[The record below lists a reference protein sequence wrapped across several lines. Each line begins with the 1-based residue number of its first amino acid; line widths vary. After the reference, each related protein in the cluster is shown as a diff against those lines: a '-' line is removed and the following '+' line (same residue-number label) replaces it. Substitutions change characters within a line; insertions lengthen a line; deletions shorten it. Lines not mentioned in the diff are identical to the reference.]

1 MAWIVG
7 QVVGNEYTI
16 ERELGD
22 GGFGITYLTFKKNG
36 QKVVVK
42 TLNDQVQQRPDFA
55 KLQQDFL
62 NEALRLAKCT
72 HPHIAKVGPIF
83 QEGHLWCMVMDYI
96 DGGNLADRV
105 VQKGVFPE
113 DEALLYIEQIGAALT
128 VVHQQGL
135 LHRDIKPQNIML
147 RQGTKEAVLIDF
159 GLAREFT
166 PNLTQTHTQFLT
178 HGYAPIEQYYKRNK
192 RGAYTDIY
200 ALAATLYS
208 LLTGVV
214 PVSAFDRESG
224 VPLEPPKR
232 LNPKISDQINQAI
245 LKGMALKAH
254 NRPQSMDD
262 WLKMLG
268 IATVPVSPQSRI
280 ATVPVSPKLKPAPI
294 FLFGMGMLMALGI
307 ALIVRPPNISV
318 VISTQPSTP
327 TPNATVTPTV
337 SNTPEPVVPVP
348 YSPSPSYPVSVES
361 LMVIPPQFDD
371 ANNFYEG
378 LAAVK
383 INNKWGYIDKTG
395 NIIIP
400 PQFDDVYGYGF
411 SEGLAKVRINGKY
424 GYIDQTGNVV
434 IPPQFDHASYK
445 FSEGLSVVVANHKYG
460 YIDKTGKM
468 IITLQFDL
476 AANFS
481 EGLAQVEINNKYG
494 YIDQTGKIII
504 TPQFD
509 YTNGNFSE
517 GLAAVE
523 INNKYG
529 YIDQTGK
536 MIIPLQFDGADNFS
550 EGLAAVKINDKWGY
564 IDKTGNIIITPKFES
579 MGDGTEFAGNF
590 SEGLATVKINGN
602 YGYIDKTGKMITP
615 LQFDLA
621 ANFSEG
627 LAVVEI
633 NDKWG
638 YIDKTGKMII
648 TPQFDDSNGFSEG
661 LARVKINEKYG
672 YIRNPLVK

>member
-16 ERELGD
+16 ERELPE
-22 GGFGITYLTFKKNG
+22 GGFGITYLAFKKNG
-36 QKVVVK
+36 QKVVIK
-42 TLNDQVQQRPDFA
+42 TLNDKVQQRPDFA
-55 KLQQDFL
+55 KLQEDFL
-62 NEALRLAKCT
+62 NEALRLAKCP
-72 HPHIAKVGPIF
+72 HPHIAKVGPVF

-105 VQKGVFPE
+105 VQKGILPE

-147 RQGTKEAVLIDF
+147 RKGTKEAVLIDF
-159 GLAREFT
+159 GIAREFT

-178 HGYAPIEQYYKRNK
+178 HGYAPIEQYYKRKK

-214 PVSAFDRESG
+214 PVSAWDRESG
-224 VPLEPPKR
+224 SPLEPPKR

-245 LKGMALKAH
+245 LKGMALKADK
-254 NRPQSMDD
+254 RPQSMDD

-294 FLFGMGMLMALGI
+294 FLFGMGILMALGI
-307 ALIVRPPNISV
+307 AVIVRPPNISV

-337 SNTPEPVVPVP
+337 SNTPDPVVPVP

-361 LMVIPPQFDD
+361 LMVIPPQFDS
-371 ANNFYEG
+371 AYLFYEG
-378 LAAVK
+378 LAK
-383 INNKWGYIDKTG
+383 
-395 NIIIP
+395 
-400 PQFDDVYGYGF
+400 
-411 SEGLAKVRINGKY
+411 
-424 GYIDQTGNVV
+424 
-434 IPPQFDHASYK
+434 
-445 FSEGLSVVVANHKYG
+445 
-460 YIDKTGKM
+460 
-468 IITLQFDL
+468 
-476 AANFS
+476 
-481 EGLAQVEINNKYG
+481 VEINK
-494 YIDQTGKIII
+494 KW
-504 TPQFD
+504 
-509 YTNGNFSE
+509 
-517 GLAAVE
+517 
-523 INNKYG
+523 G

-536 MIIPLQFDGADNFS
+536 MIIPPQFDDADYFH
-550 EGLAAVKINDKWGY
+550 EGLARVNIYHRNYYAY
-564 IDKTGNIIITPKFES
+564 IDKTGNAVIPLFYHAS
-579 MGDGTEFAGNF
+579 HF
-590 SEGLATVKINGN
+590 SEGLARVTINKK
-602 YGYIDKTGKMITP
+602 D
-615 LQFDLA
+615 
-621 ANFSEG
+621 
-627 LAVVEI
+627 
-633 NDKWG
+633 G

-648 TPQFDDSNGFSEG
+648 TPQFDYAYNFSEG
-661 LARVKINEKYG
+661 LAAVQINGKWG

>member
-1 MAWIVG
+1 MAWKVG

-22 GGFGITYLTFKKNG
+22 GGFGITYLAFKKNG
-36 QKVVVK
+36 QKVVIK
-42 TLNDQVQQRPDFA
+42 TLNDKVQQRPDFA

-105 VQKGVFPE
+105 VQKGILPE

-147 RQGTKEAVLIDF
+147 RQGKKEAVLIDF
-159 GLAREFT
+159 GIAREFT

-178 HGYAPIEQYYKRNK
+178 DGYAPIEQYYKRNK

-214 PVSAFDRESG
+214 PVSALDRESG
-224 VPLEPPKR
+224 TPLEQPKR

-268 IATVPVSPQSRI
+268 IATVAVSPKSRI

-307 ALIVRPPNISV
+307 AAIVRPPNISV

-337 SNTPEPVVPVP
+337 SNTPAPVVPVP
-348 YSPSPSYPVSVES
+348 YSSSPSYPVSVDS

-371 ANNFYEG
+371 AHQFYEG
-378 LAAVK
+378 LASVK
-383 INNKWGYIDKTG
+383 INGKWGLIDKTG
-395 NIIIP
+395 KTIIS
-400 PQFDDVYGYGF
+400 PQFDNTYGF
-411 SEGLAKVRINGKY
+411 SEGLIKVAINKKN
-424 GYIDQTGNVV
+424 GYIDQN
-434 IPPQFDHASYK
+434 
-445 FSEGLSVVVANHKYG
+445 YG
-460 YIDKTGKM
+460 YIDKMGN
-468 IITLQFDL
+468 ILIPLQFDYCYE
-476 AANFS
+476 FS
-481 EGLAQVEINNKYG
+481 EGLASVRINDKWG
-494 YIDQTGKIII
+494 YIDR
-504 TPQFD
+504 
-509 YTNGNFSE
+509 
-517 GLAAVE
+517 
-523 INNKYG
+523 
-529 YIDQTGK
+529 TGK
-536 MIIPLQFDGADNFS
+536 MIIPLQFDDAHQFFEGLARVEINKKYGYVDKTGKMIIPPQFDYAQSFS
-550 EGLAAVKINDKWGY
+550 EGLAAVRIK
-564 IDKTGNIIITPKFES
+564 
-579 MGDGTEFAGNF
+579 
-590 SEGLATVKINGN
+590 
-602 YGYIDKTGKMITP
+602 GKGGAILTKQVI
-615 LQFDLA
+615 L
-621 ANFSEG
+621 
-627 LAVVEI
+627 
-633 NDKWG
+633 
-638 YIDKTGKMII
+638 
-648 TPQFDDSNGFSEG
+648 
-661 LARVKINEKYG
+661 
-672 YIRNPLVK
+672 

>member
-16 ERELGD
+16 ERELPE
-22 GGFGITYLTFKKNG
+22 GGFGITYLAFKKNG
-36 QKVVVK
+36 QKVVIK
-42 TLNDQVQQRPDFA
+42 TLNDKVQQRPDFA

-62 NEALRLAKCT
+62 NEALRLAKCP
-72 HPHIAKVGPIF
+72 HPHIAKVGPVF

-105 VQKGVFPE
+105 VQKGILPE

-159 GLAREFT
+159 GIAREFT

-178 HGYAPIEQYYKRNK
+178 HGYAPIEQYYKREK

-208 LLTGVV
+208 LLTAVV
-214 PVSAFDRESG
+214 PVGALDRERG
-224 VPLEPPKR
+224 TPLEPPKR

-245 LKGMALKAH
+245 LKGMALKADK
-254 NRPQSMDD
+254 RPQSMDD

-280 ATVPVSPKLKPAPI
+280 ATVAISPKLKPAPI
-294 FLFGMGMLMALGI
+294 FLFGMGILMALGI
-307 ALIVRPPNISV
+307 AVIVRPPNISV

-337 SNTPEPVVPVP
+337 SNTPAPVVPVP

-361 LMVIPPQFDD
+361 LIVIPPQFDD

-395 NIIIP
+395 NVIITP
-400 PQFDDVYGYGF
+400 KFYVATHF
-411 SEGLAKVRINGKY
+411 SEGLAQVVINDELHSNCGYIDKDGNFLIIPPKFQCNFNHNPYFHEGLAIVAIVAIEDKYKEYYYKYGYIDKTGNIIIKPQFDYAESFSEGLAVVKINGKY
-424 GYIDQTGNVV
+424 GYIDKTGNTV
-434 IPPQFDHASYK
+434 IKEK
-445 FSEGLSVVVANHKYG
+445 FRLADSFSAGLGLINTNGKYG
-460 YIDKTGKM
+460 YIDKTGNTVIKP
-468 IITLQFDL
+468 QFDY
-476 AANFS
+476 AGSFS
-481 EGLAQVEINNKYG
+481 EGLAVVGINGKGY
-494 YIDQTGKIII
+494 YIDKTGNIIQPI
-504 TPQFD
+504 
-509 YTNGNFSE
+509 YAHSFSE

-523 INNKYG
+523 INGKY
-529 YIDQTGK
+529 
-536 MIIPLQFDGADNFS
+536 
-550 EGLAAVKINDKWGY
+550 
-564 IDKTGNIIITPKFES
+564 
-579 MGDGTEFAGNF
+579 
-590 SEGLATVKINGN
+590 
-602 YGYIDKTGKMITP
+602 
-615 LQFDLA
+615 
-621 ANFSEG
+621 
-627 LAVVEI
+627 
-633 NDKWG
+633 G

-648 TPQFDDSNGFSEG
+648 TPQFNYAFPFSEG
-661 LARVKINEKYG
+661 LARVEINGKYG